1 VRLTHAIDASLG
13 LPPSPSR
20 ESLQWIWNLTS
31 TDLQRDTRIIDK
43 DEVVA
48 GFGQAVWRGEEG
60 GPLDLFIFVDPDHR
74 TNGIGTSLLS
84 WGERLSREL
93 GADGVRA
100 EVPEGDM
107 AGHELL
113 RSRGFA
119 QVRSGFT
126 MSKTLGD
133 GEDVPPPPD
142 GVNIRRFVDGD
153 ERALYEV
160 HEASFADHWGF
171 RPSTFDAFD
180 ESLHADN
187 WDPSLVFLAEAG
199 GGVVGHLVSVL
210 DENEGFVAMLGV
222 TKPWR
227 GRGIATALL
236 HRAFAAISTRDRT
249 EVKLGVDALNP
260 HGAVALY
267 ESVGM
272 TVERRLDIFEW
283 STPDPAAESESLSH
297 AHGVGP

>member
-1 VRLTHAIDASLG
+1 VIVGLTHAVDASLG

-43 DEVVA
+43 DGVVA
-48 GFGQAVWRGEEG
+48 GFGQAVWRKEEG
-60 GPLDLFIFVDPDHR
+60 GPLDLFIFVDPNHR
-74 TNGIGTSLLS
+74 RNGIGTSLLS
-84 WGERLSREL
+84 WGERLAREL
-93 GADGVRA
+93 GAEGVRA

-126 MSKTLGD
+126 MSKRLGD

-142 GVNIRRFVDGD
+142 GVMIRRFVDGD

-160 HEASFADHWGF
+160 HEGSFADHWGF
-171 RPSTFDAFD
+171 RPSTFEAFV
-180 ESLHADN
+180 ESVHADN

-199 GGVVGHLVSVL
+199 DGVVGHLVSVL
-210 DENEGFVAMLGV
+210 DENEGFVGMLGV
-222 TKPWR
+222 IQPWR

-236 HRAFAAISTRDRT
+236 HRAFAEISTRDRT

-272 TVERRLDIFEW
+272 TVERQLDIFE
-283 STPDPAAESESLSH
+283 SGTLDSAAHSE
-297 AHGVGP
+297 A

>member
-1 VRLTHAIDASLG
+1 MIVGLTHAVDASLG

-43 DEVVA
+43 DGVVA
-48 GFGQAVWRGEEG
+48 GFGQAVWRKEEG
-60 GPLDLFIFVDPDHR
+60 GPLDLFIFVDLNHR
-74 TNGIGTSLLS
+74 RNGIGTSLLS
-84 WGERLSREL
+84 WGERLAREL
-93 GADGVRA
+93 GAEGVRA

-126 MSKTLGD
+126 MSKRLGD

-142 GVNIRRFVDGD
+142 GVMIRRFVDGD

-171 RPSTFDAFD
+171 RPSTFEAFV
-180 ESLHADN
+180 ESVHADN

-199 GGVVGHLVSVL
+199 DGVVGHLVSVL
-210 DENEGFVAMLGV
+210 DENEGFVGMLGV
-222 TKPWR
+222 IQPWR

-236 HRAFAAISTRDRT
+236 HRAFAEISTRDRT

-272 TVERRLDIFEW
+272 TVERQLDIFE
-283 STPDPAAESESLSH
+283 SGTLDSAAHSE
-297 AHGVGP
+297 A

>member
-1 VRLTHAIDASLG
+1 
-13 LPPSPSR
+13 
-20 ESLQWIWNLTS
+20 
-31 TDLQRDTRIIDK
+31 
-43 DEVVA
+43 
-48 GFGQAVWRGEEG
+48 
-60 GPLDLFIFVDPDHR
+60 
-74 TNGIGTSLLS
+74 
-84 WGERLSREL
+84 
-93 GADGVRA
+93 
-100 EVPEGDM
+100 
-107 AGHELL
+107 
-113 RSRGFA
+113 
-119 QVRSGFT
+119 
-126 MSKTLGD
+126 MSKTLVD

-142 GVNIRRFVDGD
+142 GVRIRRFVDGD

-171 RPSTFDAFD
+171 RPSTFDAFT

-187 WDPSLVFLAEAG
+187 WDPSLVFLAEAD

-222 TKPWR
+222 IKPWR

-236 HRAFAAISTRDRT
+236 HRVFAEISTRDRT

-272 TVERRLDIFEW
+272 TVERRLDIFERGTLD
-283 STPDPAAESESLSH
+283 SA
-297 AHGVGP
+297 AHGER

>member
-1 VRLTHAIDASLG
+1 VGLTHAVDASLG

-43 DEVVA
+43 DGVVA
-48 GFGQAVWRGEEG
+48 GFGQAVWRKEEG
-60 GPLDLFIFVDPDHR
+60 GPLDLFIFVDLNHR
-74 TNGIGTSLLS
+74 RNGIGTSLLS
-84 WGERLSREL
+84 WGERLGREL
-93 GADGVRA
+93 GAEGVRA

-133 GEDVPPPPD
+133 GEDFPPPPD
-142 GVNIRRFVDGD
+142 GVMIRRFVDGD

-160 HEASFADHWGF
+160 HEGSFADHWGF
-171 RPSTFDAFD
+171 RPSTFEAFV
-180 ESLHADN
+180 ESVHADN

-199 GGVVGHLVSVL
+199 DGVVGHLVSVL
-210 DENEGFVAMLGV
+210 DENEGFVGMLGV
-222 TKPWR
+222 IQPWR

-236 HRAFAAISTRDRT
+236 HRAFAEISTRDRT

-272 TVERRLDIFEW
+272 TVERQLDIFE
-283 STPDPAAESESLSH
+283 SGTLDSAAHSE
-297 AHGVGP
+297 A